1 MEKKISKAK
10 ITQFTQKVREIMS
23 RELELRSEIKH
34 IYDQFL
40 LDAEDKVIA
49 RRYAQQAYFSI
60 QKERLKKLVA
70 ERLEFHPFWGAN
82 PFESQEQMDEYVE
95 GEDEDEEG

>member
-1 MEKKISKAK
+1 MTTKISKAK
-10 ITQFTQKVREIMS
+10 IAQFTQKVREIMGH
-23 RELELRSEIKH
+23 ELELRGELKNL
-34 IYDQFL
+34 YDKFL

-60 QKERLKKLVA
+60 QKERLKKLMA

-82 PFESQEQMDEYVE
+82 PFDTQEEMDEFIE
-95 GEDEDEEG
+95 GEDDEG